1 MGFLDIFFGS
11 TQSKFT
17 AYAILAA
24 IVAICIT
31 ILLTRTDMN
40 ISNKILLI
48 FFVILTLVPSVFLI
62 LFEITCMVTG
72 GNKEERWWCWLYAWV
87 ISAFIIIYCILI
99 VIISF
104 TSLFTYNNAIDRV
117 EISENQ
123 NKMSPE
129 NSNDYA
135 KTMIETS
142 QTLERFENSIDDKN
156 KIISVNDINKITN
169 SIDIKEDKNKQEIN
183 SDPLYNLSN
192 ENFDGSNEIVSKP
205 LIMENKKEIS
215 KPNMEKKKEEEHKEI
230 PSSHISSLYTNI
242 SKSSSSPIDIE
253 PFTLKENNYS
263 NY

>member
-1 MGFLDIFFGS
+1 MGFLYIFFGS

-230 PSSHISSLYTNI
+230 PSSHISSLYTNT